1 MHECM
6 NVCCMYVCMNVCVY
20 ELECMNECTQDVH
33 ATTRKKGM
41 HIIIIMHVC
50 VRNHITYGL

>member
-6 NVCCMYVCMNVCVY
+6 LMYVCMNVCVY
-20 ELECMNECTQDVH
+20 ECMNECTQDVH

>member
-20 ELECMNECTQDVH
+20 ECMNECTQDVH